1 MKRVIEFTQV
11 IERGCG
17 LDVHKETVVG
27 TIRGIG
33 IDEQTQTFGTFTEDL
48 EQLRDWLKSHR
59 ISHLAMESTGV
70 YWKPV
75 FNILERHFEV
85 ILVNARHIKYVPGHK
100 TDKKDSAWIA
110 KLLLSGLLKG
120 SFIPPQVNRE
130 LRELYR
136 YKRKLIGQTVA
147 ERNRLQKILEDANIK
162 LASVITDVCG
172 VRGTAI
178 VNAIIE
184 GETNPVVLADLAK
197 GSLKKKKNILQS
209 ALRGNI
215 TAHHRFMLKTI
226 RKSLCHIESII
237 ADVDQQIEH
246 YLMQFRQDV
255 ELLQTIPGVGKE
267 TATGMIAEMGT
278 DMDVFPDHK
287 HLASWVGMCPGN
299 NESAGKKKSERI
311 THGNKSLKTTLTE
324 AAWAASHT
332 KDTFLKR
339 KYNSLVGR
347 RGKKRALIAV
357 GHKILCAACH
367 ILKNKEVYTEP
378 NDLALAEKRKQALI
392 HRYTRRLHELGA
404 KPHLN

>member
-1 MKRVIEFTQV
+1 MKRVVEFTQV

-17 LDVHKETVVG
+17 LDVHKETVVA
-27 TIRGIG
+27 TIRGSG
-33 IDEQTQTFGTFTEDL
+33 ITEQTKTFGTFTEDL
-48 EQLRDWLKSHR
+48 EQLRDWLQGHR
-59 ISHLAMESTGV
+59 ITHLAMESTGV

-120 SFIPPQVNRE
+120 SFIPPQINRE

-172 VRGTAI
+172 VSGTAI
-178 VNAIIE
+178 IDAVIK
-184 GETNPVVLADLAK
+184 GETNPVALAGLAK
-197 GSLKKKKNILQS
+197 GSLRKKKSILQS

-226 RKSLCHIESII
+226 RKSLAFMESVI

-246 YLMQFRQDV
+246 YLMEFRQEV
-255 ELLQTIPGVGKE
+255 ELLETIPGVGIE
-267 TATGMIAEMGT
+267 TATGIIAEMGT
-278 DMDVFPDHK
+278 DMSVFPDHK
-287 HLASWVGMCPGN
+287 HLASWAGMCPGN

-332 KDTFLKR
+332 KETFLKR

-357 GHKILCAACH
+357 GHKILCAAYC
-367 ILKNKEVYTEP
+367 ILKNKEPYTEP
-378 NDLALAEKRKQALI
+378 NDLVLAEKRKQALI
-392 HRYTRRLHELGA
+392 RKYSQRLHELGA
-404 KPHLN
+404 MPHLN